1 MDRQATNEPINGT
14 PLHVP
19 SLTWGAG
26 PAGWWPGLRLR
37 PKLLQYI
44 YMQPIMPICHSG
56 EREKRASLHRTA
68 SYAIR
73 QAARCGLGHSFD
85 PSPRPQRGAGADL
98 PVSSRSS
105 SSTIPTHSV
114 HTMMARTFSG
124 GFPFP
129 RTLLGRPET
138 TGFHRRG
145 DGTRRAA
152 TCGCL
157 DV

>member
-1 MDRQATNEPINGT
+1 
-14 PLHVP
+14 
-19 SLTWGAG
+19 
-26 PAGWWPGLRLR
+26 
-37 PKLLQYI
+37 
-44 YMQPIMPICHSG
+44 MQPIMPICHSG

-68 SYAIR
+68 PYAIR

-98 PVSSRSS
+98 HVSSRSS

-114 HTMMARTFSG
+114 HTTI
-124 GFPFP
+124 
-129 RTLLGRPET
+129 
-138 TGFHRRG
+138 HRRCD
-145 DGTRRAA
+145 DGTRRTA